1 MFNLQEAL
9 EAIKGREEWH
19 CNERDFGFVID
30 YAISMPGTFT
40 GENARQTLILQN
52 LRGTCF
58 DKNGKIIRLAY
69 HKFHNLN
76 EKPEYQA
83 HMFDFKDK
91 HEIQEKLDGSMIA
104 PVPFEDGSY
113 RLGTRAGVTE
123 VAEKAEKFMAA
134 MSEEK
139 RAQYDEFIKFTIRNN
154 VTAMFEYCA
163 RDQRI
168 VIDYAESKLVLT
180 ALRNNESGRYLDF
193 EGGLK
198 PYLNKLNL
206 IDKVQVIA
214 REDSNIS
221 ELAEFIRNIKNAEG
235 VVVKFTDGRFV
246 KIKGEEYCLMHRS
259 LDDLRFEKDVLA
271 LVLDNKLDDVLPLVH
286 EDKRNHLVAYQE
298 SVFANLQKRNAEMD
312 AEYVEF
318 AKIEDRKMFAEA
330 VKDSIYKKNH
340 FARLSG
346 KQYKLEYVAREMV
359 GSSTK
364 VESIRW
370 MIGKSYYEFV

>member
-1 MFNLQEAL
+1 MFTLQEAL

-19 CNERDFGFVID
+19 ANSRDFGTVID
-30 YAISMPGTFT
+30 YAITMPGTFT
-40 GENARQTLILQN
+40 GGDARQTLILQN

-58 DKNGKIIRLAY
+58 DKNGKISRLAY

-76 EKPEYQA
+76 ENPQYQA

-104 PVPFEDGSY
+104 PIPFEDGSY

-139 RAQYDEFIKFTIRNN
+139 RAQYDALIKFAIRNN
-154 VTAMFEYCA
+154 VTVMFEYCA

-180 ALRNNESGRYLDF
+180 AMRNNEIGVYLDF

-198 PYLNKLNL
+198 PYLDKLNL
-206 IDKVQVIA
+206 VDTVQVIA

-221 ELAEFIRNIKNAEG
+221 DLAEFIRHIKNAEG
-235 VVVKFTDGRFV
+235 VVVKFADGRFV

-259 LDDLRFEKDVLA
+259 LDNLRFEKDVLA
-271 LVLDNKLDDVLPLVH
+271 LLLDNKLDDVLPLVH
-286 EDKRNHLVAYQE
+286 EDKRRQLNAFQE
-298 SVFANLQKRNAEMD
+298 SVMVSIQRQTHLMD
-312 AEYVEF
+312 EEYSTF
-318 AKIEDRKMFAEA
+318 CKIEDRKSFAEA
-330 VKDSIYKKNH
+330 VKNSIFKKNH

-346 KQYKLEYVAREMV
+346 KTYSLEDLARSNT
-359 GSSTK
+359 GSSTQ
-364 VESIRW
+364 VESVRW
-370 MIGKSYYEFV
+370 LIGKSYYEFV